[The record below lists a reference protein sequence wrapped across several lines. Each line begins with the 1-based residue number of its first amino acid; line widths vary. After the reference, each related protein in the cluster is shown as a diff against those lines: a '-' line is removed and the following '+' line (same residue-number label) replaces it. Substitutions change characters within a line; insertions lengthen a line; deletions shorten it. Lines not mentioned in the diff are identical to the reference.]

1 MGNCVP
7 VQKSTEPA
15 MKLKRSTNSQGN
27 CVQIESPIKEDKVN
41 GVLSMAELNSNHQSS
56 SPMPCEESLRDLS
69 NKEEM
74 FFDSQPWLE
83 SDIEDFISV
92 NGDFTPLG
100 SSSPLHQNGFIKN
113 PECDESLDIS
123 STVNSMPE
131 TSSTDMKKQLIEF
144 FRESFNSDVD
154 NNQNLQ
160 DMTEAKPMAFYLP
173 SKSSNISPYESV
185 DGSICSSGTTPNG
198 YSIHT
203 KVIIVQPHHTKEDY
217 TTKADIEGLKLVGPD
232 KFKLLDC

>member
-15 MKLKRSTNSQGN
+15 MKLKSSTNSQGN

-92 NGDFTPLG
+92 NGGKIPNISIVVGDDFDVELELDVR
-100 SSSPLHQNGFIKN
+100 SSPLHQNVFIKN

-144 FRESFNSDVD
+144 FRES
-154 NNQNLQ
+154 
-160 DMTEAKPMAFYLP
+160 
-173 SKSSNISPYESV
+173 
-185 DGSICSSGTTPNG
+185 SIVMLITIKT
-198 YSIHT
+198 YKT
-203 KVIIVQPHHTKEDY
+203 
-217 TTKADIEGLKLVGPD
+217 
-232 KFKLLDC
+232 